1 MNINWCIKVILFACN
16 KKNYARNLRSKSIK
30 SCMIGLLSI
39 VCAIGLTV
47 SSFSCLASPPHTVQQ
62 AKYQADQIF
71 TLHQKTLYCGCRY
84 NKHHRIDLSSC
95 NMESARPITRANR
108 VEWEHM
114 MPAENFGK
122 QFKCWQKKL
131 CVKKGKHYKGRRCCS
146 KIDPLFKKEEAEL
159 YNLWPAEGLIN
170 QARSNLPYAKN
181 KKSMSYYGCHFNIDK
196 KLHQVEPDDKV
207 KGIVARANL
216 FMADKYNIELSPAQH
231 QLLLAWNKQFSPGA
245 WEKHWASEVADIEG
259 YKNHYIT
266 DNL

>member
-108 VEWEHM
+108 VE
-114 MPAENFGK
+114 
-122 QFKCWQKKL
+122 
-131 CVKKGKHYKGRRCCS
+131 
-146 KIDPLFKKEEAEL
+146 
-159 YNLWPAEGLIN
+159 
-170 QARSNLPYAKN
+170 
-181 KKSMSYYGCHFNIDK
+181 
-196 KLHQVEPDDKV
+196 
-207 KGIVARANL
+207 
-216 FMADKYNIELSPAQH
+216 
-231 QLLLAWNKQFSPGA
+231 
-245 WEKHWASEVADIEG
+245 
-259 YKNHYIT
+259 
-266 DNL
+266 